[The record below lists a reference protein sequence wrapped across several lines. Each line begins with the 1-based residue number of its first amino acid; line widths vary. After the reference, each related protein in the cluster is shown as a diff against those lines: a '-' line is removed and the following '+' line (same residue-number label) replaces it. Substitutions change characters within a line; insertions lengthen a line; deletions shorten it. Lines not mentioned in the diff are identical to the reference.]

1 MKTFLHFSALVML
14 LGCCSLL
21 ALVVQEKPPNQSGQ
35 EPNSQS
41 ANSISQQQ
49 KEVVHQAGEK
59 GLTPPKA
66 TYTVPAGY
74 SEKARKARV
83 QGRVGL
89 RVVVT
94 SEGKIGDVTVVKKL
108 HPDLDEKAVEAVRK
122 WTFEPATK
130 DGQPVAVQINVNMQF
145 ALY

>member
-1 MKTFLHFSALVML
+1 ML

-21 ALVVQEKPPNQSGQ
+21 ALVVQEKPTTQSGQ

-41 ANSISQQQ
+41 ANPKQQ
-49 KEVVHQAGEK
+49 EEAVHQAGEK

-66 TYTVPAGY
+66 THTVPPDY

-83 QGRVGL
+83 QGVVGL

-94 SEGKIGDVTVVKKL
+94 SEGKIGDVTIVKKL
-108 HPDLDEKAVEAVRK
+108 NPELDEKAVEAVHK
-122 WTFEPATK
+122 WKFEPATK
-130 DGQPVAVQINVNMQF
+130 DGQPVAVQINVDMQF

>member
-1 MKTFLHFSALVML
+1 ML

-21 ALVVQEKPPNQSGQ
+21 ALVVQEKPPTQSGQ
-35 EPNSQS
+35 EPDSQS
-41 ANSISQQQ
+41 ANPIPQQQ
-49 KEVVHQAGEK
+49 RETVHQAGEK

-66 TYTVPAGY
+66 TYTVPADY

-83 QGRVGL
+83 QGVVGL
-89 RVVVT
+89 RVIIT
-94 SEGKIGDVTVVKKL
+94 SEGKIGDVTIVKKL
-108 HPDLDEKAVEAVRK
+108 NPDLDEKAVEAVHK
-122 WTFEPATK
+122 WKFKPAIK